1 MEIGTL
7 LEEPDRA
14 TAATYWDSTGLTG
27 VELGRPKKTE
37 GGGGG
42 EAVGHRTGWISLH
55 SVLGLC
61 RRTERIMGKNSFC
74 STALT
79 IEEAEW
85 SSSSFGSFLFNE
97 ASSIVFSQV

>member
-37 GGGGG
+37 GGQWGTGRVGSPFTLCWDCVGGQRG
-42 EAVGHRTGWISLH
+42 SWVKTAFAPLH
-55 SVLGLC
+55 
-61 RRTERIMGKNSFC
+61 
-74 STALT
+74 
-79 IEEAEW
+79 
-85 SSSSFGSFLFNE
+85 
-97 ASSIVFSQV
+97 